1 MGNMRIFVHTSMTK
15 EVKIDILKPL
25 LDVFF
30 EIMIDL
36 YLQILEHLKSI
47 KIVFMYLYSW
57 FFTWS
62 RSFNR

>member
-36 YLQILEHLKSI
+36 YLQILEH
-47 KIVFMYLYSW
+47 
-57 FFTWS
+57 
-62 RSFNR
+62 